1 MDDLR
6 GGLVAADFGDDLPF
20 LPQRFFTVFD
30 VPSADVR
37 GAHAHRVCEQLLVC
51 VQGAVR
57 AVVDDGAQI
66 QEFVLDRPEIA
77 LHTSAMIW
85 GTQYRYTSDAVLL
98 CSRPTPTTPPT
109 TSATTTSFSSS
120 LGASRPRPRNASA
133 GAGVA
138 ESERVQQLMPGTEDV
153 RHEHRPSHRNDFDL
167 PGLRLLSIYQ
177 RPGAGTSRK
186 DRRI

>member
-1 MDDLR
+1 LTRVDDLR

-77 LHTSAMIW
+77 LHTPAMIW
-85 GTQYRYTSDAVLL
+85 GTQYRYTGDAVLL
-98 CSRPTPTTPPT
+98 V
-109 TSATTTSFSSS
+109 
-120 LGASRPRPRNASA
+120 LASHPYDASDYIRDYD
-133 GAGVA
+133 
-138 ESERVQQLMPGTEDV
+138 E
-153 RHEHRPSHRNDFDL
+153 F
-167 PGLRLLSIYQ
+167 LRLIGSLP
-177 RPGAGTSRK
+177 REP
-186 DRRI
+186 